1 MVPVPGLFLLGLPWA
16 DDESGIERSRRA
28 HVPRPS
34 YAGMSR
40 RTKWRAAICEI
51 SRCKKLLHGTTIHGT
66 TIHGT
71 TTRGTAAR
79 IRALPLTSNG
89 GAGGIKASS
98 PRAFAM
104 RGGYS
109 DVNWFVRATRVA
121 PVIAGAA
128 LVGGMIGGF
137 AMFAIDSALTWE
149 PSTRESAS
157 PPRSDARAEGPA
169 GAVVAQTQ
177 TMKPA
182 RIVGGAIPD
191 PSAGMSAPPPAPQ
204 QHSAAAP
211 AQSPAQISSQLLAPK
226 PLGPAS
232 QLQSQTAGPTSGSAH
247 QNPANAANAASAQQ
261 QTAPPPGSEGA
272 ASKNGDADRK
282 AANGDRAAMTGDQD
296 GGNTRHGRHG
306 RRHWRGDEDAAAAFS
321 SRRQDA
327 RGYDRLYDSYGDRRD
342 RSSSSYSNNREPS
355 FGDARGDQDDAA
367 SRSGLSRSEMRR
379 LRRDARYQRRW
390 QRDHNDRNQAFEPSQ
405 PRAEPFWGGGRRG
418 DEYRDD
424 D

>member
-1 MVPVPGLFLLGLPWA
+1 
-16 DDESGIERSRRA
+16 
-28 HVPRPS
+28 
-34 YAGMSR
+34 
-40 RTKWRAAICEI
+40 
-51 SRCKKLLHGTTIHGT
+51 
-66 TIHGT
+66 
-71 TTRGTAAR
+71 
-79 IRALPLTSNG
+79 
-89 GAGGIKASS
+89 
-98 PRAFAM
+98 M

-109 DVNWFVRATRVA
+109 DVNWFVRAARVA

-232 QLQSQTAGPTSGSAH
+232 QLQSQTAGPTSGTPQQNQNQTANQAPVPAQAATAAAAAQQPTRWPDALPRAH

-261 QTAPPPGSEGA
+261 QTAPPPGSERA

-282 AANGDRAAMTGDQD
+282 AANGDRAAMTDDQD
-296 GGNTRHGRHG
+296 RGNTRHGWHC
-306 RRHWRGDEDAAAAFS
+306 RRHWRGDEDVSAAFS

-327 RGYDRLYDSYGDRRD
+327 RGYDRLYDSYGNRRD
-342 RSSSSYSNNREPS
+342 RSSSSYSNNREQS

-367 SRSGLSRSEMRR
+367 SRSDLSRSEMRR
-379 LRRDARYQRRW
+379 FGRGARYQRRW